1 MNRMLLALLGAS
13 LVVCP
18 FGFAHAQQLSS
29 DEMVKQLVPGPK
41 TRSIS
46 GGAATRGI
54 KVEGRKTENASLNL
68 YINFEYDS
76 DKLKQDA
83 MIVLDQLAK
92 AFDDGRL
99 SKYDFL
105 IAGHTDAVGS
115 DAYNQNLSER
125 RARSV
130 KNYLEKR
137 YGVAGSRLIEKGF
150 GESRLLNPNDPNDGS
165 NRRVQII
172 TLSMPDQ

>member
-1 MNRMLLALLGAS
+1 MNRKLLALFGAS
-13 LVVCP
+13 LVLWP
-18 FGFAHAQQLSS
+18 FNFAQAQQLSS
-29 DEMVKQLVPGPK
+29 EDMVKQLVPGPK

-68 YINFEYDS
+68 YINFEYNS
-76 DKLKQDA
+76 DELKQDA

-92 AFDDGRL
+92 AVDDGRL

-130 KNYLEKR
+130 KNFLEKR
-137 YGVAGSRLIEKGF
+137 YGVASGRLIEKGF
-150 GESRLLNPNDPNDGS
+150 GESRLLNPSDPNDGS